1 MRARLGWPSRY
12 AGPSSV
18 DHYLF
23 GALVGKMGIEFSR
36 GNLRRSPNARIALGH
51 HRAFHRMQRV
61 DQSIDISDL
70 HPAIPAGW
78 QRAAGHKM
86 NIGVLAAHKQYLF
99 PRVDTGIDL

>member
-36 GNLRRSPNARIALGH
+36 GNLRRSPNARIALSH

-61 DQSIDISDL
+61 DQSLDIADVY
-70 HPAIPAGW
+70 PTIPAGR
-78 QRAAGHKM
+78 QRAGHKM
-86 NIGVLAAHKQYLF
+86 NIGVLAAHEEYPFSRL
-99 PRVDTGIDL
+99 DTGIDL